1 METRNGFSWSGS
13 NFSEAQIPTSQG
25 YPLFKKK
32 KQKTPDSHKDL
43 WEAWPQILPETW
55 DLTLGVRP
63 GHTAPIPEM

>member
-1 METRNGFSWSGS
+1 MDFLGLGVISVKPKSLLLKGIRC
-13 NFSEAQIPTSQG
+13 
-25 YPLFKKK
+25 LKKK